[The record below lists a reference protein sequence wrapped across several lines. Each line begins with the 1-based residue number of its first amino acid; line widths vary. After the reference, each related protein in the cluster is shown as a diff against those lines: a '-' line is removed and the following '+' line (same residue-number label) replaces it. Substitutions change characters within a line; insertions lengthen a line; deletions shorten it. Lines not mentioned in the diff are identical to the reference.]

1 MPENAT
7 TMKVVLSTFGQIEA
21 EGVLLQKYPDLC
33 NFHPNMLH
41 LVRKDRVGKNRVRE
55 KEPVPNVDHWKLE
68 LIVREEEGGRSVFVK
83 NVVSERDVNR
93 SKIIPTDFLF
103 KLEDR
108 SKIILGKNKNNLNLV
123 ILIPKT
129 DLRSAS
135 EDVSLGQVLDQR
147 IPDAEARDLVRKH
160 YAGKNSVNLKKMQIK
175 VEVIVDEET
184 INTGVSTMIVD
195 KSCKKEGSLDIKY
208 VKPNISC
215 VMGGCEVL
223 VVTEHKF
230 DPKSV
235 EPRFQLFDEQGNRHE
250 SEEAHVSQ
258 PKIKDKDDRTITF
271 FTPEQNSAFV
281 LPPYQLRLI
290 LKRTNSEVTTPN
302 GVIFCYKPH
311 GDYNI
316 MDQDTCVRCLLN
328 AEVSPSSSSLP
339 PRTGPGVKR
348 RRVSA
353 AVSPP
358 SSRSRGVET
367 PVASTSS
374 AASAAAPTALELD
387 LERTDAE
394 AAQWP
399 TLETLLSSSE
409 DPSVYSVKVDASL
422 SDCIMDVEQLKD
434 AKVKPLE
441 TLDPG
446 SSLNTPEHAVETL
459 ESPFHFPQAASEFPP
474 DDLFQTDGGDPRRT
488 LRENMTTGD
497 SHSYRTRNVR
507 THSSSCPRS
516 FKHLVIKCVFGDDT
530 EALKVFGLVHSG
542 QTFGCVDKVK
552 LFLRHYPNFVF
563 LLTTVSTLLYFFP
576 DTFQQLGWTVVII
589 LTLSLLITTIYQ
601 NFMQ

>member
-21 EGVLLQKYPDLC
+21 EDVLLQTFPDLC

-83 NVVSERDVNR
+83 NVVSERDKNR
-93 SKIIPTDFLF
+93 AQIIPTDFLF

-108 SKIILGKNKNNLNLV
+108 SKIVLGKNKNNLNLV

-175 VEVIVDEET
+175 VDVIVDEET

-208 VKPNISC
+208 VKPNMSC
-215 VMGGCEVL
+215 VRGGCEVL

-250 SEEAHVSQ
+250 GEEAHVSQ

-271 FTPEQNSAFV
+271 FTPEQNSAYV

-302 GVIFCYKPH
+302 GVIFSYKPH
-311 GDYNI
+311 GDLI
-316 MDQDTCVRCLLN
+316 MDQAGHQVCVRCLLN

-358 SSRSRGVET
+358 SSRNLDVET
-367 PVASTSS
+367 SAASTSS
-374 AASAAAPTALELD
+374 AASAAAVPLELD
-387 LERTDAE
+387 LERAE
-394 AAQWP
+394 AEAGQWP
-399 TLETLLSSSE
+399 TVETLLSGSE
-409 DPSVYSVKVDASL
+409 DPGVYSVKVDAAL
-422 SDCIMDVEQLKD
+422 SDCIMELPKD

-446 SSLNTPEHAVETL
+446 SSLNTPEHSVETL
-459 ESPFHFPQAASEFPP
+459 ENPFHFPQAASEFPP
-474 DDLFQTDGGDPRRT
+474 EDLFQTDGGNPRRT
-488 LRENMTTGD
+488 LRENLATGD
-497 SHSYRTRNVR
+497 GHSYRTRDVR
-507 THSSSCPRS
+507 THSSSCPRN

-542 QTFGCVDKVK
+542 QTFGFVDKVK

-589 LTLSLLITTIYQ
+589 LTLSLLLTTIYQ
-601 NFMQ
+601 NLMK